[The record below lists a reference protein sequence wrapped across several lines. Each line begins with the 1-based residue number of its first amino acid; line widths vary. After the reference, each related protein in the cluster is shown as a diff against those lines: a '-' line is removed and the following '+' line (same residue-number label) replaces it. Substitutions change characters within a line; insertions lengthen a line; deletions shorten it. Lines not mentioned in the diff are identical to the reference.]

1 MTDEHRRR
9 VCVGA
14 VVEPTVLVDGQVAAI
29 WKLVHT
35 PDRTTL
41 EIEPLAPL
49 RAADRSAVTEE
60 GGRLLAFAADD
71 AAGHDLRFAT
81 PGR

>member
-14 VVEPTVLVDGQVAAI
+14 VVEPAVLVDGQVAAI
-29 WKLVHT
+29 WKLART
-35 PDRTTL
+35 PGRAIL

-49 RAADRSAVTEE
+49 SAADRTTVSEE
-60 GGRLLAFAADD
+60 GERLLAFAADD
-71 AAGHDLRFAT
+71 APDHDLRFVSS
-81 PGR
+81 GG